1 MVQWYIDT
9 IGKLGPGII
18 ALLVLFTTRG
28 QNRWQNTIS
37 MRAAMVEDQKF
48 RLALLERR
56 NVAIEKVRFAVQ
68 NFWIEGALRRE
79 VAVAT
84 GDALE
89 IAELVFD
96 DAERAAIE
104 AFLQQI
110 WKWQSLDRR
119 ITSMQNSRREDDK
132 ERYLKTVD
140 EISDLEDSILR
151 TVEPL
156 IKGLREATRVS
167 SIPALSKNPIRLG
180 WPLRRKKED

>member
-1 MVQWYIDT
+1 MFQWYIDT

-28 QNRWQNTIS
+28 QNRWQDTIS

-56 NVAIEKVRFAVQ
+56 NVAIDKVRFAVQ
-68 NFWIEGALRRE
+68 HFWVEGALRRE
-79 VAVAT
+79 AAT
-84 GDALE
+84 STGEALE

-96 DAERAAIE
+96 DAERTTIE
-104 AFLQQI
+104 SFLRQI

-119 ITSMQNSRREDDK
+119 ITSLQNSRSEEDE

-140 EISDLEDSILR
+140 EISDLEDTILR

-167 SIPALSKNPIRLG
+167 SIPALSRNPVRLG
-180 WPLRRKKED
+180 WSLRRKKGD